1 MDSTHGLE
9 VLTKG
14 RASKNRQ
21 ARKNCRAREITPA
34 WAKKEPNMIE
44 TRWYDAFLLVVKY
57 GEGRLE
63 VRLGA
68 VCLLVIVV
76 VIWKVIRA
84 MMSRSSDG

>member
-1 MDSTHGLE
+1 MSETH
-9 VLTKG
+9 
-14 RASKNRQ
+14 
-21 ARKNCRAREITPA
+21 
-34 WAKKEPNMIE
+34 
-44 TRWYDAFLLVVKY
+44 WYDAFILVVKY

-84 MMSRSSDG
+84 MLNRSNAG